1 MLLTIAS
8 VTCLATNIYFE
19 ARSEDRVGQYA
30 VAEVTLNRVA
40 SPDYP
45 DDVCEVVWQD
55 KQFSWTHDGKS
66 DKPTDAE
73 AWSQAL
79 SIAANAIDD
88 YEIEDMRIFR
98 QTVLYYHAKSVTPY
112 WSKEMR
118 QVGVIGSHIFYEAG

>member
-30 VAEVTLNRVA
+30 V
-40 SPDYP
+40 
-45 DDVCEVVWQD
+45 
-55 KQFSWTHDGKS
+55 
-66 DKPTDAE
+66 AE

-98 QTVLYYHAKSVTPY
+98 QTVLYYHSKSVTPY
-112 WSKEMR
+112 WSKSMR

>member
-55 KQFSWTHDGKS
+55 KQFSWRTCVSLGRPS
-66 DKPTDAE
+66 ST
-73 AWSQAL
+73 
-79 SIAANAIDD
+79 
-88 YEIEDMRIFR
+88 
-98 QTVLYYHAKSVTPY
+98 TTP
-112 WSKEMR
+112 R
-118 QVGVIGSHIFYEAG
+118 A